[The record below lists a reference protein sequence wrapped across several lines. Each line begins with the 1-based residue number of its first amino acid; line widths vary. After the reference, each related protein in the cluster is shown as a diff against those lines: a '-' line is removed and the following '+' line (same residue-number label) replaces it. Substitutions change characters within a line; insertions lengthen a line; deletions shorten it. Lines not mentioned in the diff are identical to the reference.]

1 GKTFWTRFVS
11 VFRSYIVRYSLLG
24 DLPCDISHL
33 QNALDFAFV
42 VINENFVNGKANQA
56 KNLLYNIA
64 DLGRSKHKFVH
75 LDSKSFTK
83 DPFYTKDTRDIFREF
98 FGPATEKASYV
109 RVYLL
114 SPVYMRFGRSIVRC
128 LELWKDA
135 PEIDPSDDSYYIPPA
150 PLEPRTDD
158 SPDSPQKGPLL
169 CAAHLEDC
177 NMKYYQQFVVGSPN
191 TPVAL
196 DIWGTGDPRRC
207 EPGNPL
213 YNPAAPLLSDWRIG
227 LTCEKFQEFY
237 IYCST
242 NFVKPEEQCAD
253 CRSLAK
259 KARKKLKKKL
269 KKQVMNME
277 SVDGSKITGTSDL
290 DIEVN
295 KSTESRDLAVAKP
308 TQMFKETDTSSHNLC
323 AKHSQINSQTGKDKN
338 GALGSGGDHS
348 CNGSG
353 SQAVAPVN
361 GSSGKRE
368 CFTSTAVTFR
378 KQEEI
383 TLPCPKRKSSDGKM
397 VFEVMTKSD
406 PVTACKE
413 IRIFVKEI
421 DVSKLAASG
430 ETNPR
435 RILGGSQPPPLN
447 ADHIRQLVPGLPPGF
462 VWAEGSKWCAAY
474 VDYSAMDA
482 SGEKSPT
489 RFILKVF
496 NPNIYVAKE
505 SNFALLKYVVQRKRR
520 PSAGW
525 VLGEDDVFTWCQG
538 LRKEDLEQLGMTT
551 FTISTGMGLEDSL
564 LPAEQKTRTRL
575 PGAELSVMSQRAI
588 EKEIQMCNMLT
599 QAWQNSKAN
608 EKSVDFIDIDPD
620 DMDYGQPSAADSLA
634 AGLGLGNTVTTFNTG
649 DTAGGDSSSA
659 LTKKSAK
666 GKKGKKES
674 KKLAKATTPQAP
686 PVDYTNIDPM
696 TAALHKTIATISG
709 NPPNLNPPK
718 VVNPTELG
726 LPEGCDVIGICAR
739 DPDGTSK
746 YLLTAR
752 DPYDTKTAQI
762 LKDLGYETID
772 FGLSQYEQPYTPQAP
787 LPVGEQVDMAIKALE
802 AQEAK
807 EAAAKDQGSRPLSVC
822 ANCKSREPVPKTYK
836 KCQRCKDEAVIEAR
850 YYCGRKCQGEDWLAR
865 HREEHKSGTLH

>member
-1 GKTFWTRFVS
+1 
-11 VFRSYIVRYSLLG
+11 
-24 DLPCDISHL
+24 
-33 QNALDFAFV
+33 
-42 VINENFVNGKANQA
+42 
-56 KNLLYNIA
+56 
-64 DLGRSKHKFVH
+64 
-75 LDSKSFTK
+75 
-83 DPFYTKDTRDIFREF
+83 
-98 FGPATEKASYV
+98 
-109 RVYLL
+109 
-114 SPVYMRFGRSIVRC
+114 
-128 LELWKDA
+128 
-135 PEIDPSDDSYYIPPA
+135 
-150 PLEPRTDD
+150 
-158 SPDSPQKGPLL
+158 
-169 CAAHLEDC
+169 
-177 NMKYYQQFVVGSPN
+177 MKYYQQFVVGSPN

-338 GALGSGGDHS
+338 GALGSGGDHN

-421 DVSKLAASG
+421 V
-430 ETNPR
+430 
-435 RILGGSQPPPLN
+435 
-447 ADHIRQLVPGLPPGF
+447 
-462 VWAEGSKWCAAY
+462 
-474 VDYSAMDA
+474 M
-482 SGEKSPT
+482 
-489 RFILKVF
+489 
-496 NPNIYVAKE
+496 
-505 SNFALLKYVVQRKRR
+505 LKYVVQRKRR

-620 DMDYGQPSAADSLA
+620 DMDYGQPTAADSLA

-850 YYCGRKCQGEDWLAR
+850 YYCGRKCQG
-865 HREEHKSGTLH
+865 LHIFHSFCRTKCPGNSKVIGHSVLTT